1 VSALIREIRLV
12 PAGGVLAIELTGD
25 LAGILA
31 LSAGASDGGSAA
43 SKALQIKMVAGAG
56 FEPTTFRL

>member
-1 VSALIREIRLV
+1 LISEIRLV
-12 PAGGVLAIELTGD
+12 PTDGVLAIELAGD

-31 LSAGASDGGSAA
+31 LSAGDTGGGSAA

-56 FEPTTFRL
+56 FELTTFRL

>member
-1 VSALIREIRLV
+1 
-12 PAGGVLAIELTGD
+12 

-31 LSAGASDGGSAA
+31 LSAGDTGGGSA
-43 SKALQIKMVAGAG
+43 SIALQIKMVAGAG